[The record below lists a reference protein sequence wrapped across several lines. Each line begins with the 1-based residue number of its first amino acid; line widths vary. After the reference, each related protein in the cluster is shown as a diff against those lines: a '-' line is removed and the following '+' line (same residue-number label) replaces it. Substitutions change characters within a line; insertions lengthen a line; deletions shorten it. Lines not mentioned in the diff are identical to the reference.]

1 MLNTFWAVVRDG
13 KIEPLEDVNI
23 IEGIKVLVT
32 LPPPEDDTQFWIKS
46 SQISLD
52 TIWNNT
58 EDDIYE
64 QLLQK

>member
-32 LPPPEDDTQFWIKS
+32 LLPPEDDTQFWIKS